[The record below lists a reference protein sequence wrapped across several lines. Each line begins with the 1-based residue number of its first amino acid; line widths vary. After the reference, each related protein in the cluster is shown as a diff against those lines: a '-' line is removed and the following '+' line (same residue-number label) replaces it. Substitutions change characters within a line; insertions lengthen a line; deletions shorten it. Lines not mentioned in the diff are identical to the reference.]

1 METGNLNEMN
11 EMKTT
16 TNKCGIVQ
24 SKAGFTLVEMLVVI
38 AILAILM
45 AMMVPAAGMIL
56 RRAKLSTAKGDAGV
70 VVTVLLKY
78 QAEYNRWPGFYKPTQ
93 GEKNLTD
100 KVWVDAMSPEPRQQ
114 GDPPSEFNFK
124 HIVFFEPGGKA
135 LAPAGDPNVGAFVDP
150 WGTPF
155 QYQLDIDGDGQCVHP
170 NPDVGG
176 NIPFRAIAWSA
187 GPDKDHTTWDD
198 NAVSWE

>member
-1 METGNLNEMN
+1 MN
-11 EMKTT
+11 NHQPLTMNHQPPKT
-16 TNKCGIVQ
+16 
-24 SKAGFTLVEMLVVI
+24 GFTLVEMLVVI

-56 RRAKLSTAKGDAGV
+56 RRAKISTAKGDAGV
-70 VVTVLLKY
+70 AVTVLLKY
-78 QAEYNRWPGFYKPTQ
+78 QAEYNRWPGFYKPAQ
-93 GEKNLTD
+93 GDENLTD
-100 KVWVDAMSPEPRQQ
+100 KVWVDTMSPEP
-114 GDPPSEFNFK
+114 GTPKPPPSNLK
-124 HIVFFEPGGKA
+124 RIVFFEPGAKA
-135 LAPAGDPNVGAFVDP
+135 LAPAGDPNAGAFVDS

-187 GPDKDHTTWDD
+187 GPDRDHATWED
-198 NAVSWE
+198 NVVSWE